1 MEYKEHYSNSSNN
14 DIEREAQDI
23 ASIVYDYEIII
34 KVFLVII
41 LIYTFISNIFTI
53 SSELINDNL
62 KLYAFISLMIILY
75 VLYKLDIISLLKL
88 LVILIFA
95 SFIAASIYYNLQKLE
110 FIILFYYSFNYQLE
124 KIYNET
130 KTNYNEVLF
139 SFIFIAIISII
150 SIVLYWDNIYTDAKK
165 LSKCGKIINTIENN
179 NKNKKPFIY
188 NIIIINN
195 DLIDT
200 TTSKY
205 ILKITYDFMKKKTI
219 VDYGTDDGNYNDGS
233 ESFKKQGYIS
243 LYNKETNSL
252 SELENDNEEKKNIEE
267 KNRNRFQIEYN
278 KAERIEKEAES
289 YLDNF
294 KKVESDKI
302 LKNIEDKQQ
311 ADVNSAENA
320 LKELWIKYIKGLI
333 KDIIDREKD
342 IINREKNI
350 ENIEKIIENIIKELN
365 IVEKEEKPKAE
376 KEWEAAK
383 QQRDGLGKRLQE
395 MQNELEK
402 LELEKKNAQSDKE
415 KNDISAKIA
424 LENSNY
430 KSNLALHE
438 KDVKTASEKWDIMS
452 STRIAIDEGKK
463 KLTAENT
470 KLDIAN
476 QELETAITAIT
487 AARVNKE
494 RFTKRDNFKD
504 NGMIQDAISTLNN
517 AKAELE
523 IYRIRKYCELASG
536 VAQINEKI
544 ANARANKNAK
554 LIAKNRVTDR
564 LKIIEDD
571 YNFNR
576 GKNQEN
582 KDILTDII
590 SREESNDKEKLY
602 YYFNL
607 RTMKSEKIENID
619 ANILTEERFKYI
631 LVDDNNNKLPYDETA
646 QDLIKFTK
654 IYSKNEK
661 YNINIIND
669 IFYAKNN
676 REKLFI

>member
-267 KNRNRFQIEYN
+267 KN
-278 KAERIEKEAES
+278 
-289 YLDNF
+289 
-294 KKVESDKI
+294 
-302 LKNIEDKQQ
+302 
-311 ADVNSAENA
+311 
-320 LKELWIKYIKGLI
+320 
-333 KDIIDREKD
+333 
-342 IINREKNI
+342 
-350 ENIEKIIENIIKELN
+350 
-365 IVEKEEKPKAE
+365 
-376 KEWEAAK
+376 
-383 QQRDGLGKRLQE
+383 
-395 MQNELEK
+395 
-402 LELEKKNAQSDKE
+402 
-415 KNDISAKIA
+415 
-424 LENSNY
+424 
-430 KSNLALHE
+430 
-438 KDVKTASEKWDIMS
+438 
-452 STRIAIDEGKK
+452 
-463 KLTAENT
+463 
-470 KLDIAN
+470 
-476 QELETAITAIT
+476 
-487 AARVNKE
+487 
-494 RFTKRDNFKD
+494 
-504 NGMIQDAISTLNN
+504 
-517 AKAELE
+517 
-523 IYRIRKYCELASG
+523 
-536 VAQINEKI
+536 
-544 ANARANKNAK
+544 
-554 LIAKNRVTDR
+554 
-564 LKIIEDD
+564 
-571 YNFNR
+571 
-576 GKNQEN
+576 QEN

-590 SREESNDKEKLY
+590 GREESNDKEKLY

-646 QDLIKFTK
+646 KDLIKFTK

>member
-23 ASIVYDYEIII
+23 AGIVYDYEIII

-267 KNRNRFQIEYN
+267 KNRNRFQFQYN

-294 KKVESDKI
+294 KKVEDAKI
-302 LKNIEDKQQ
+302 LKSIEDKQ

-320 LKELWIKYIKGLI
+320 Y
-333 KDIIDREKD
+333 
-342 IINREKNI
+342 
-350 ENIEKIIENIIKELN
+350 
-365 IVEKEEKPKAE
+365 
-376 KEWEAAK
+376 
-383 QQRDGLGKRLQE
+383 
-395 MQNELEK
+395 
-402 LELEKKNAQSDKE
+402 
-415 KNDISAKIA
+415 
-424 LENSNY
+424 
-430 KSNLALHE
+430 
-438 KDVKTASEKWDIMS
+438 
-452 STRIAIDEGKK
+452 
-463 KLTAENT
+463 
-470 KLDIAN
+470 
-476 QELETAITAIT
+476 
-487 AARVNKE
+487 
-494 RFTKRDNFKD
+494 
-504 NGMIQDAISTLNN
+504 

-544 ANARANKNAK
+544 ANARANKNAI
-554 LIAKNRVTDR
+554 LIAQNRVDDR

-576 GKNQEN
+576 EKNQEN

-590 SREESNDKEKLY
+590 GREESNDKEKLY

>member
-294 KKVESDKI
+294 KKIERDKI
-302 LKNIEDKQQ
+302 LKSIEDKQ

-320 LKELWIKYIKGLI
+320 LKELWIKYIKDLI
-333 KDIIDREKD
+333 KDIIYRETDKTNVENKKKG
-342 IINREKNI
+342 IEKNI
-350 ENIEKIIENIIKELN
+350 ENIQIELN
-365 IVEKEEKPKAE
+365 IVEKEELPKAE

-395 MQNELEK
+395 MQNELEI

-415 KNDISAKIA
+415 NNDISVKIA
-424 LENSNY
+424 LANSNY
-430 KSNLALHE
+430 KSNSALHE
-438 KDVKTASEKWDIMS
+438 KDVITAVEKWDIMTS
-452 STRIAIDEGKK
+452 KRNAIDEKNGK
-463 KLTAENT
+463 LIAEN
-470 KLDIAN
+470 KNLAIAN

-487 AARVNKE
+487 EARVNKE

-504 NGMIQDAISTLNN
+504 NGMMQSAISTLNN

-523 IYRIRKYCELASG
+523 IVRIRKYCELASG

-554 LIAKNRVTDR
+554 LIAKNRVDDR

>member
-14 DIEREAQDI
+14 DIEREAQEI
-23 ASIVYDYEIII
+23 AGIIYDYEIII

-53 SSELINDNL
+53 SSEIINDNL
-62 KLYAFISLMIILY
+62 KLYAFVSLMIILY
-75 VLYKLDIISLLKL
+75 LLYKLDIISLLKL

-150 SIVLYWDNIYTDAKK
+150 SIVLYWDSIYTDAKK

-233 ESFKKQGYIS
+233 ESFKKKGYIS

-252 SELENDNEEKKNIEE
+252 SELENNNDEKKKAANKQIKRAQNEFDNVNIEE
-267 KNRNRFQIEYN
+267 ANAKKQLADLKASKEKDTSITDN
-278 KAERIEKEAES
+278 KKTVTDAET
-289 YLDNF
+289 
-294 KKVESDKI
+294 
-302 LKNIEDKQQ
+302 
-311 ADVNSAENA
+311 A
-320 LKELWIKYIKGLI
+320 LKELWIKSWIKYI
-333 KDIIDREKD
+333 KDIIDRETEKKNVENKKID
-342 IINREKNI
+342 IENKIKNI
-350 ENIEKIIENIIKELN
+350 EKELN
-365 IVEKEEKPKAE
+365 IEKEELPKAE
-376 KEWEAAK
+376 EERDKAL
-383 QQRDGLGKRLQE
+383 QQREGLKKSLQRL
-395 MQNELEK
+395 QNELEN
-402 LELEKKNAQSDKE
+402 LELEKKNAKSDKE
-415 KNDISAKIA
+415 YDDIVTNAAMANANYKADMALYEEDVKIA
-424 LENSNY
+424 
-430 KSNLALHE
+430 K
-438 KDVKTASEKWDIMS
+438 EKWNIVTS
-452 STRIAIDEGKK
+452 KRTAIENKEGKLSDEK
-463 KLTAENT
+463 KNLNIAE
-470 KLDIAN
+470 
-476 QELETAITAIT
+476 QELEIAKTAITE
-487 AARVNKE
+487 ARDKKE
-494 RFTKRDNFKD
+494 LFTNRNNFKD
-504 NGMIQDAISTLNN
+504 NIMIQSAISTLNKAN
-517 AKAELE
+517 AELE
-523 IYRIRKYCELASG
+523 IVKIKKHCEFASR
-536 VAQINEKI
+536 VAQANEKI
-544 ANARANKNAK
+544 NSVTAKKNTK
-554 LIAKNRVTDR
+554 LKALDIAKHR
-564 LKIIEDD
+564 LKIIEGD
-571 YNFNR
+571 YKFNLD
-576 GKNQEN
+576 KNQEN

-590 SREESNDKEKLY
+590 SREEQNDKEKLY

-646 QDLIKFTK
+646 KDLIKFTK

>member
-252 SELENDNEEKKNIEE
+252 SELENDNEGKKNIEE

-294 KKVESDKI
+294 KKIERDKI
-302 LKNIEDKQQ
+302 LKSIEDKQ

-320 LKELWIKYIKGLI
+320 LKELWIKYIKDLI
-333 KDIIDREKD
+333 KDIIYRETDKENVENKKKG
-342 IINREKNI
+342 IEKNI
-350 ENIEKIIENIIKELN
+350 ENIQIELN
-365 IVEKEEKPKAE
+365 IVEKEELPKAE

-395 MQNELEK
+395 MQNELEI

-415 KNDISAKIA
+415 NNDISVKIA
-424 LENSNY
+424 LANYNY
-430 KSNLALHE
+430 KSNSALHE
-438 KDVKTASEKWDIMS
+438 KDVITAVEKWDIMTS
-452 STRIAIDEGKK
+452 KRNAIDEKNG

-476 QELETAITAIT
+476 QELEKAITAIT
-487 AARVNKE
+487 EARVNKE

-504 NGMIQDAISTLNN
+504 NGMMQSAISTLNN

-523 IYRIRKYCELASG
+523 IVRIRKYCELASG

-554 LIAKNRVTDR
+554 LIAKNRVDDR